1 MHIIPVATK
10 LALVKHTNRY
20 PGEFVLNV
28 HATVHANVSGYGVT
42 VTFAPDIV
50 LAARQNRPTTATYF
64 VSLEEIREDGKKW
77 RI

>member
-20 PGEFVLNV
+20 PSDIVWGV
-28 HATVHANVSGYGVT
+28 HTYVGGGGVT
-42 VTFAPDIV
+42 VTFAPDSP
-50 LAARQNRPTTATYF
+50 LRTFDKRPTTATYF
-64 VSLEEIREDGKKW
+64 VSIEEIRENGKKW